1 MLALTFFGI
10 LHVPINVPALGVS
23 TGEDNLDVDREL
35 IAHGVSNA
43 LSGFCGSIQNYLV
56 YTNSLLFIRSGGDSR
71 VAGVLLAIATAG
83 ILFAGTAI
91 IGLIPV
97 MVVGALI
104 FLLGMDL
111 LIEAL
116 YDTWN
121 RVNYLEYL
129 TIMAIIFSMTA
140 WDFVFGILVG
150 IILST
155 FFFVIQASR
164 KTPIRATFS
173 GSVAK
178 STVRRHPFQ
187 QRFLK
192 RVARQIYVCRLSGY
206 MFFGT
211 IGSVEKAIR
220 HFLNERTFEENPI
233 RYLVLD
239 FTLVPGVDYSAAETF
254 IRLKRL
260 LDAKAIHL
268 ILCGVKDGS
277 DVAQSLQSVGM
288 WSDGTDKGVKNL
300 EDLNAALEWCENDLL
315 RVYYEKKAIMTKKPR
330 EHLGIALSLNFT
342 DADVPKQAAIMN
354 GSFPEYIGT
363 SPREQI
369 VHNAAA
375 SALKEE
381 RNLKVGAEIIP
392 AFQHFRQP
400 MSLLMQIFH
409 DLSDKNEDFWY
420 KIAPFFKRESI
431 LAGTVL
437 WNQGDEA
444 KEFYLLESGILRAV
458 YDLEHGILVETIVAG
473 TVCGELPFLSETRR
487 SARVSAEQDC
497 IAWKLDREGWNKIQE
512 MEGGD
517 AIAAELLRLGLKLT
531 TERMETITSY
541 LLAE

>member
-1 MLALTFFGI
+1 MVSSRLTELTSDFRETNWRALARAVPAMLALTFFGI

-35 IAHGVSNA
+35 IAHGISNA

-71 VAGVLLAIATAG
+71 VAGVLLAIGTAG

-91 IGLIPV
+91 IGFIPV

-104 FLLGMDL
+104 FLLGLDL

-129 TIMAIIFSMTA
+129 TIMAIIFSMAA

-150 IILST
+150 IVLSA
-155 FFFVIQASR
+155 FFFVVQASR

-192 RVARQIYVCRLSGY
+192 QVARQIYVCKLTGY

-254 IRLKRL
+254 IRMRRL

-268 ILCGVKDGS
+268 ILSGVKDGS

-288 WSDGTDKGVKNL
+288 WSDGTEKGVKNF

-315 RVYYEKKAIMTKKPR
+315 RVYYEKAAIMSKKPR
-330 EHLGIALSLNFT
+330 ENLGT
-342 DADVPKQAAIMN
+342 P
-354 GSFPEYIGT
+354 T
-363 SPREQI
+363 SR
-369 VHNAAA
+369 
-375 SALKEE
+375 
-381 RNLKVGAEIIP
+381 
-392 AFQHFRQP
+392 
-400 MSLLMQIFH
+400 
-409 DLSDKNEDFWY
+409 
-420 KIAPFFKRESI
+420 
-431 LAGTVL
+431 
-437 WNQGDEA
+437 
-444 KEFYLLESGILRAV
+444 
-458 YDLEHGILVETIVAG
+458 
-473 TVCGELPFLSETRR
+473 TR
-487 SARVSAEQDC
+487 
-497 IAWKLDREGWNKIQE
+497 
-512 MEGGD
+512 
-517 AIAAELLRLGLKLT
+517 
-531 TERMETITSY
+531 
-541 LLAE
+541 